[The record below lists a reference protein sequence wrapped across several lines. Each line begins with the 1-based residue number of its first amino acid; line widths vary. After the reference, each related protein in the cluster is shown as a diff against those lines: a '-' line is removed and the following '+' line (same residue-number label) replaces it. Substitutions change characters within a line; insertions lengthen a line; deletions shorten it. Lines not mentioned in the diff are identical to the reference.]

1 MTEQQYKDLLI
12 ATAKMSDY
20 EHKDE
25 VVEALK
31 VASVSFQKEWAF
43 TYHLPDHRQEYI
55 IISVV
60 PDKLIVL
67 KEHEDFVDDLC
78 KQVYEPNDYNEYSG
92 LVLKPG
98 ILNIAPEEVSQE
110 ILFDDIQNRIID
122 EIREAKFSIWIAMA
136 WFTNK
141 KIFDELLKKRI
152 VYMYEAGE
160 TKYLDVLLNSK
171 SIVDF
176 ITRYYLIQEIAQY
189 DRDFLNDIKKEKD
202 EIEKIEESLKTS
214 KGTLKEIKAEQKKLA
229 ISLENAKVVKSG
241 YVNNLNEEEIKI
253 QEEISI
259 YQKELDLIELDVLM
273 AALESNGSQYVGG
286 TFAWPAPGYYTITSP
301 YGMRLHPVIKS
312 YRNHSG
318 MDIGAPMGSYAIA
331 ANDGVVTK
339 SMYSNSY
346 GNMIMI
352 DHGGG
357 VTTLYAHGSE
367 LIARVG
373 DKVKRGDAIMKVGST
388 GWSTGPH
395 LHFEIRINGQTID
408 PYPYVTS
415 NGNT

>member
-1 MTEQQYKDLLI
+1 MKKKICLAVITALLI
-12 ATAKMSDY
+12 ISGCYKTVQAITSSELEQRRIELREEINKAGKNLENINVQLTENLEAINNLDEQIGEY
-20 EHKDE
+20 ETQIE
-25 VVEALK
+25 
-31 VASVSFQKEWAF
+31 SVSNNINQVE
-43 TYHLPDHRQEYI
+43 
-55 IISVV
+55 
-60 PDKLIVL
+60 
-67 KEHEDFVDDLC
+67 
-78 KQVYEPNDYNEYSG
+78 KQ
-92 LVLKPG
+92 
-98 ILNIAPEEVSQE
+98 
-110 ILFDDIQNRIID
+110 
-122 EIREAKFSIWIAMA
+122 IRETETSLKTIQKRY
-136 WFTNK
+136 NHQN
-141 KIFDELLKKRI
+141 ELLKKRI

-189 DRDFLNDIKKEKD
+189 DRDFLNDIKKEID

-214 KGTLKEIKAEQKKLA
+214 KETLKEIKADQKKLA

>member
-1 MTEQQYKDLLI
+1 VKKKICLAVITALLI
-12 ATAKMSDY
+12 ISGCYKTVQAITSSELEQRRIELREEINKAGKNLENINVQLTENLEAINNLDEQIGEY
-20 EHKDE
+20 ETQIE
-25 VVEALK
+25 
-31 VASVSFQKEWAF
+31 SVSNNINQVE
-43 TYHLPDHRQEYI
+43 
-55 IISVV
+55 
-60 PDKLIVL
+60 
-67 KEHEDFVDDLC
+67 
-78 KQVYEPNDYNEYSG
+78 KQ
-92 LVLKPG
+92 
-98 ILNIAPEEVSQE
+98 
-110 ILFDDIQNRIID
+110 
-122 EIREAKFSIWIAMA
+122 IRETETSLKTIQKRY
-136 WFTNK
+136 NHQN
-141 KIFDELLKKRI
+141 ELLKKRI

-214 KGTLKEIKAEQKKLA
+214 KETLKEIKAEQKKLA

>member
-1 MTEQQYKDLLI
+1 MKKKICLAVITALLI
-12 ATAKMSDY
+12 ISGCYKTVQAITSSELEQRRIELREEINKAGKNLENINVQLTENLETINNLDEQIGEY
-20 EHKDE
+20 ETQIE
-25 VVEALK
+25 
-31 VASVSFQKEWAF
+31 SVSNNINQVE
-43 TYHLPDHRQEYI
+43 
-55 IISVV
+55 
-60 PDKLIVL
+60 
-67 KEHEDFVDDLC
+67 
-78 KQVYEPNDYNEYSG
+78 KQ
-92 LVLKPG
+92 
-98 ILNIAPEEVSQE
+98 
-110 ILFDDIQNRIID
+110 
-122 EIREAKFSIWIAMA
+122 IRETETSLKTIQKRY
-136 WFTNK
+136 NHQN
-141 KIFDELLKKRI
+141 ELLKKRI

-214 KGTLKEIKAEQKKLA
+214 KETLKEIKAEQKKLA

>member
-1 MTEQQYKDLLI
+1 MKKKICLAVITALLI
-12 ATAKMSDY
+12 IGGCYKTVQAITSSELEQRRIELREEINKAGKNLENINVQLTENLEAINNLDEQIGEY
-20 EHKDE
+20 ETQIE
-25 VVEALK
+25 
-31 VASVSFQKEWAF
+31 SVSNNINQVE
-43 TYHLPDHRQEYI
+43 
-55 IISVV
+55 
-60 PDKLIVL
+60 
-67 KEHEDFVDDLC
+67 
-78 KQVYEPNDYNEYSG
+78 KQ
-92 LVLKPG
+92 
-98 ILNIAPEEVSQE
+98 
-110 ILFDDIQNRIID
+110 
-122 EIREAKFSIWIAMA
+122 IRETETSLKTIQKRY
-136 WFTNK
+136 NHQN
-141 KIFDELLKKRI
+141 ELLKKRI

-202 EIEKIEESLKTS
+202 DWKSAYMGNPNFY
-214 KGTLKEIKAEQKKLA
+214 KGKDGKPFGAFALTENTLEQKKLA

>member
-1 MTEQQYKDLLI
+1 MKKKICLAVITALLI
-12 ATAKMSDY
+12 ISGCYKTVQAITSSELEQRRIELREEINKAGKNLENINVQLTENLEAINNLDEQIGEY
-20 EHKDE
+20 ESQIE
-25 VVEALK
+25 
-31 VASVSFQKEWAF
+31 SVSNNINQVE
-43 TYHLPDHRQEYI
+43 
-55 IISVV
+55 
-60 PDKLIVL
+60 
-67 KEHEDFVDDLC
+67 
-78 KQVYEPNDYNEYSG
+78 KQ
-92 LVLKPG
+92 
-98 ILNIAPEEVSQE
+98 
-110 ILFDDIQNRIID
+110 
-122 EIREAKFSIWIAMA
+122 IRETETSLKTIQKRY
-136 WFTNK
+136 NHQN
-141 KIFDELLKKRI
+141 ELLKKRI

>member
-1 MTEQQYKDLLI
+1 MKKKICLAVITALLI
-12 ATAKMSDY
+12 ISGCYKTVQAITSSELEQRRIELREEINKAGKNLENINVQLTENLEAINNLDEQIGEY
-20 EHKDE
+20 ETQIE
-25 VVEALK
+25 
-31 VASVSFQKEWAF
+31 SVSNNINQVE
-43 TYHLPDHRQEYI
+43 
-55 IISVV
+55 
-60 PDKLIVL
+60 
-67 KEHEDFVDDLC
+67 
-78 KQVYEPNDYNEYSG
+78 KQ
-92 LVLKPG
+92 
-98 ILNIAPEEVSQE
+98 
-110 ILFDDIQNRIID
+110 
-122 EIREAKFSIWIAMA
+122 IRETETSLKTIQKRY
-136 WFTNK
+136 NHQN
-141 KIFDELLKKRI
+141 ELLKKRI

-214 KGTLKEIKAEQKKLA
+214 KETLKEIKAEQKKLA

-395 LHFEIRINGQTID
+395 LHFEIRINGQTMD

>member
-1 MTEQQYKDLLI
+1 MKKKICLAVITALLI
-12 ATAKMSDY
+12 IGGCYKTVQAITSSELEQRRIELREEINKAGKNLENINVQLTENLEAINNLDEQIGEY
-20 EHKDE
+20 ETQIE
-25 VVEALK
+25 
-31 VASVSFQKEWAF
+31 SVSNNINQVEKQIRKTETSLKTIQK
-43 TYHLPDHRQEYI
+43 R
-55 IISVV
+55 
-60 PDKLIVL
+60 
-67 KEHEDFVDDLC
+67 
-78 KQVYEPNDYNEYSG
+78 YNH
-92 LVLKPG
+92 
-98 ILNIAPEEVSQE
+98 
-110 ILFDDIQNRIID
+110 QN
-122 EIREAKFSIWIAMA
+122 
-136 WFTNK
+136 
-141 KIFDELLKKRI
+141 ELLKKRI

>member
-1 MTEQQYKDLLI
+1 MKKKICLAVITALLI
-12 ATAKMSDY
+12 IGGCYKTVQAITSSELEQRRIELREEINKAGKNLENINVQLTENLEAINNLDEQIGEY
-20 EHKDE
+20 ETQIE
-25 VVEALK
+25 
-31 VASVSFQKEWAF
+31 SVSNNINQVE
-43 TYHLPDHRQEYI
+43 
-55 IISVV
+55 
-60 PDKLIVL
+60 
-67 KEHEDFVDDLC
+67 
-78 KQVYEPNDYNEYSG
+78 KQ
-92 LVLKPG
+92 
-98 ILNIAPEEVSQE
+98 
-110 ILFDDIQNRIID
+110 
-122 EIREAKFSIWIAMA
+122 IRETETSLKTIQKRY
-136 WFTNK
+136 NHQN
-141 KIFDELLKKRI
+141 ELLKKRI

>member
-1 MTEQQYKDLLI
+1 MKKKICLAVITALLI
-12 ATAKMSDY
+12 IGGCYKTVQAITSSELEQRRIELREEINKTGKNLENINVQLTENLEAINNLDEQIGEY
-20 EHKDE
+20 ETQIE
-25 VVEALK
+25 
-31 VASVSFQKEWAF
+31 SVSNNINQVE
-43 TYHLPDHRQEYI
+43 
-55 IISVV
+55 
-60 PDKLIVL
+60 
-67 KEHEDFVDDLC
+67 
-78 KQVYEPNDYNEYSG
+78 KQ
-92 LVLKPG
+92 
-98 ILNIAPEEVSQE
+98 
-110 ILFDDIQNRIID
+110 
-122 EIREAKFSIWIAMA
+122 IRETETSLKTIQKRY
-136 WFTNK
+136 NHQN
-141 KIFDELLKKRI
+141 ELLKKRI

>member
-1 MTEQQYKDLLI
+1 M
-12 ATAKMSDY
+12 
-20 EHKDE
+20 
-25 VVEALK
+25 
-31 VASVSFQKEWAF
+31 
-43 TYHLPDHRQEYI
+43 
-55 IISVV
+55 
-60 PDKLIVL
+60 
-67 KEHEDFVDDLC
+67 
-78 KQVYEPNDYNEYSG
+78 
-92 LVLKPG
+92 
-98 ILNIAPEEVSQE
+98 
-110 ILFDDIQNRIID
+110 
-122 EIREAKFSIWIAMA
+122 REM
-136 WFTNK
+136 
-141 KIFDELLKKRI
+141 
-152 VYMYEAGE
+152 
-160 TKYLDVLLNSK
+160 
-171 SIVDF
+171 
-176 ITRYYLIQEIAQY
+176 
-189 DRDFLNDIKKEKD
+189 
-202 EIEKIEESLKTS
+202 
-214 KGTLKEIKAEQKKLA
+214 
-229 ISLENAKVVKSG
+229 
-241 YVNNLNEEEIKI
+241 NLIKI

>member
-1 MTEQQYKDLLI
+1 MKKKICLAVITALLI
-12 ATAKMSDY
+12 ISGCYKTVQAITSSELEQRRIELREEINKAGKNLENINVQLTENLEAINNLDEQIGEY
-20 EHKDE
+20 ETQIE
-25 VVEALK
+25 
-31 VASVSFQKEWAF
+31 SVSNNINQVE
-43 TYHLPDHRQEYI
+43 
-55 IISVV
+55 
-60 PDKLIVL
+60 
-67 KEHEDFVDDLC
+67 
-78 KQVYEPNDYNEYSG
+78 KQ
-92 LVLKPG
+92 
-98 ILNIAPEEVSQE
+98 
-110 ILFDDIQNRIID
+110 
-122 EIREAKFSIWIAMA
+122 IRETETSLKTIQKRY
-136 WFTNK
+136 NHQN
-141 KIFDELLKKRI
+141 ELLKKRI

-214 KGTLKEIKAEQKKLA
+214 KETLKEIKAEQKKLA

>member
-1 MTEQQYKDLLI
+1 MKKKICLAVITALLI
-12 ATAKMSDY
+12 IGGCYKTVQAITSSELEQRRIELREEINKAGKNLENINVQLTENLEAINNLDEQIGEY
-20 EHKDE
+20 ETQIE
-25 VVEALK
+25 
-31 VASVSFQKEWAF
+31 SVSNNINQVE
-43 TYHLPDHRQEYI
+43 
-55 IISVV
+55 
-60 PDKLIVL
+60 
-67 KEHEDFVDDLC
+67 
-78 KQVYEPNDYNEYSG
+78 KQ
-92 LVLKPG
+92 
-98 ILNIAPEEVSQE
+98 
-110 ILFDDIQNRIID
+110 
-122 EIREAKFSIWIAMA
+122 IRETETSLKTIQKRY
-136 WFTNK
+136 NHQN
-141 KIFDELLKKRI
+141 ELLKKRR

>member
-1 MTEQQYKDLLI
+1 MKKKICLAVITALLI
-12 ATAKMSDY
+12 ISGCYKTVQAITSSELEQRRIELREEINKAGKNLENINVQLTENLEAINNLDEQIGEY
-20 EHKDE
+20 ETQIE
-25 VVEALK
+25 
-31 VASVSFQKEWAF
+31 SVSNNINQVE
-43 TYHLPDHRQEYI
+43 
-55 IISVV
+55 
-60 PDKLIVL
+60 
-67 KEHEDFVDDLC
+67 
-78 KQVYEPNDYNEYSG
+78 KQ
-92 LVLKPG
+92 
-98 ILNIAPEEVSQE
+98 
-110 ILFDDIQNRIID
+110 
-122 EIREAKFSIWIAMA
+122 IRETETPLKTIQKRY
-136 WFTNK
+136 NHQN
-141 KIFDELLKKRI
+141 ELLKKRI

>member
-1 MTEQQYKDLLI
+1 MKKKICLAVITALLI
-12 ATAKMSDY
+12 ISGCYKTVQAITSSELEQRRIELREEINKAGKNLENINVQLTENLEAINNLDEQIGEY
-20 EHKDE
+20 ETQIE
-25 VVEALK
+25 
-31 VASVSFQKEWAF
+31 SVSNNINQVE
-43 TYHLPDHRQEYI
+43 
-55 IISVV
+55 
-60 PDKLIVL
+60 
-67 KEHEDFVDDLC
+67 
-78 KQVYEPNDYNEYSG
+78 KQ
-92 LVLKPG
+92 
-98 ILNIAPEEVSQE
+98 
-110 ILFDDIQNRIID
+110 
-122 EIREAKFSIWIAMA
+122 IRETETSLKTIQKRY
-136 WFTNK
+136 NHQNY
-141 KIFDELLKKRI
+141 LLKKRI

-171 SIVDF
+171 TIVDF

-214 KGTLKEIKAEQKKLA
+214 KETLKEIKAEQKKLA